1 MPSSVLFSFS
11 GTPPSALPSGT
22 GVPQAVP
29 TGAQGPGGS
38 VYICHPVDPSA
49 VSASYPGDS
58 SNATLSAIPSGPV
71 PTSTPLID
79 GSSPATGALPMP
91 TGGAPVP
98 TGGQGSDGPVYIC
111 YPADSAAAPAPN
123 PSGPVPASNA
133 PNPSALAG
141 TDIPKPVPSGSQPS
155 GGPSYVCRPADP
167 AAAPAPSTGTPSDA
181 PLTLIPSGPAPT
193 STPTPDATVPSN

>member
-29 TGAQGPGGS
+29 TGAQGPGGLI
-38 VYICHPVDPSA
+38 YICHPVDPSA
-49 VSASYPGDS
+49 VSASYPSGS

-71 PTSTPLID
+71 PTATPPID
-79 GSSPATGALPMP
+79 GSSPATAAPPMP
-91 TGGAPVP
+91 TGDAPEP
-98 TGGQGSDGPVYIC
+98 TGAQGSDGPVYIC

-123 PSGPVPASNA
+123 PSGPIPTSNA
-133 PNPSALAG
+133 PDPSAPAG
-141 TDIPKPVPSGSQPS
+141 TDIPQPVPIGSPS

-167 AAAPAPSTGTPSDA
+167 AAAPAPSAGTPSDA
-181 PLTLIPSGPAPT
+181 PLTPVPSGPVPT
-193 STPTPDATVPSN
+193 SSPTPDASVPSN